1 MKRIALALLAS
12 FAFAATTAHA
22 VEYGEVQPDKS
33 RIAFDY
39 QQMGV
44 AMQGTFGKF
53 ASALRFDPAA
63 PQTASARIEVELAS
77 VDTGSEEGDDEV
89 ARKTWFDTKG
99 FPVARFESSTV
110 KPLGGNQLRGRRQA
124 HHQGHDEGRRGPRHL
139 HPAGR
144 QRRLRGRPD
153 HPARRLLDRRR
164 RLEGLR
170 RGRQRRRDPLPHHRR
185 GTLSRGSRAASFPRH
200 RSNPSVPPICPPQR
214 TTT

>member
-63 PQTASARIEVELAS
+63 PQTASARIEVDLAS
-77 VDTGSEEGDDEV
+77 VDTGSEEGDEEV

-110 KPLGGNQLRGRRQA
+110 KPLGENRYEVAGKLTIKGASQNVVAPVASASRPEQVHDLTAAAAVQLTR
-124 HHQGHDEGRRGPRHL
+124 HQVSD
-139 HPAGR
+139 
-144 QRRLRGRPD
+144 
-153 HPARRLLDRRR
+153 LDRV
-164 RLEGLR
+164 
-170 RGRQRRRDPLPHHRR
+170 
-185 GTLSRGSRAASFPRH
+185 SAS
-200 RSNPSVPPICPPQR
+200 
-214 TTT
+214 